1 MTKSHDEKTSKD
13 SVDQRKKD
21 DISKISEDEAE
32 AGVPDDESIAGE
44 EDPGS
49 AIEEW
54 VRDKKD
60 YEERHKNDNK
70 G

>member
-1 MTKSHDEKTSKD
+1 MTKSHDKTSKN
-13 SVDQRKKD
+13 STDQDKKED
-21 DISKISEDEAE
+21 VSKISEDEAE

-54 VRDKKD
+54 VKDKKD
-60 YEERHKNDNK
+60 YEERHKNDDK
-70 G
+70 A

>member
-1 MTKSHDEKTSKD
+1 MTKSKDKSSNEKSE
-13 SVDQRKKD
+13 QRNKED
-21 DISKISEDEAE
+21 VSEISEDEAE
-32 AGVPDDESIAGE
+32 AGVPNDESIAGE

-60 YEERHKNDNK
+60 YEERHKNDDK
-70 G
+70 E